1 MRYNLLTTVVL
12 VITAS
17 LPLAYAQTDVNLAQ
31 GLEPYKSYMGG
42 NIDTVSLT
50 NGNLMLHIPLV
61 SYPQRGEVD

>member
-50 NGNLMLHIPLV
+50 TV
-61 SYPQRGEVD
+61 T